1 MIRSLNTT
9 SSEQSNDT
17 VRCWI
22 VQHIADS
29 FRKESRNVGV
39 IVQREGVFGARFV
52 GESSE
57 LEFDDRKL
65 RFLAHPKVYR
75 NWVRYWRRLIQ
86 DQERE
91 IDVELSADQDGNFR
105 VIDGGAISR
114 SGADSIETICEY
126 AYSMLVSHG
135 GLSEALHTTELGEEP
150 HLVLRESIAREFRS
164 SGLMGG
170 SQNLF
175 GRNPIVANQ
184 SIVGNRTVHE
194 FSFTQRHA
202 TLDLIEPL
210 NLRTTQKRH
219 AKDRAGWMAYAFN
232 DVQQSSKREC
242 EIIPIVIADIP
253 EKRDDVTEYCLDTLK
268 GLATIIN
275 WDSHAERE
283 RFLSERQAAAV

>member
-1 MIRSLNTT
+1 MIRSLTTT
-9 SSEQSNDT
+9 SSEPSNDT

-39 IVQREGVFGARFV
+39 IVQRGKAFDARFV

-65 RFLAHPKVYR
+65 RFLRHPKVYR

-86 DQERE
+86 DHERE
-91 IDVELSADQDGNFR
+91 IDTELSADQDGNFR
-105 VIDGGAISR
+105 VIDGGAINR
-114 SGADSIETICEY
+114 AGADSIESICEY
-126 AYSMLVSHG
+126 AFAMLVSHG
-135 GLSEALHTTELGEEP
+135 GLGEALHALELGEEP
-150 HLVLRESIAREFRS
+150 HVVLRESIAREFRS
-164 SGLMGG
+164 TGLMGG

-184 SIVGNRTVHE
+184 SIIGNRTVHE
-194 FSFTQRHA
+194 FSFTQRH
-202 TLDLIEPL
+202 TSLDLIEPL

-242 EIIPIVIADIP
+242 EIIPFVIAEIP
-253 EKRDDVTEYCLDTLK
+253 EQRDEVTEYCLNTLM
-268 GLATIIN
+268 GIATVIN
-275 WDSHAERE
+275 WDD
-283 RFLSERQAAAV
+283 LSERGRFLKERQSAAA